1 MLVTRN
7 YSIDEAAEILRCKPR
22 FLEDN
27 LARLPHQKIGA
38 SVAFDDDELAAIKDM
53 HRVRPMAAAA
63 APAAQRSLAQIRP
76 KGARVS

>member
-1 MLVTRN
+1 MSVTRN
-7 YSIDEAAEILRCKPR
+7 YSIDEAADILRCKPR

-53 HRVRPMAAAA
+53 HRVRPRAAAEGI
-63 APAAQRSLAQIRP
+63 APRSLAQIRP
-76 KGARVS
+76 KGARIS